1 MAMLMADNFHKK
13 DIVFVLRY
21 LDINNAPPSILQG
34 NTSEKV
40 SIGVS
45 C

>member
-1 MAMLMADNFHKK
+1 MAILMTDNFHKK
-13 DIVFVLRY
+13 DIAFVSRY
-21 LDINNAPPSILQG
+21 LNTKNAPPSILQV

-40 SIGVS
+40 SIGFS